1 LAAEC
6 RQAVADGR
14 NPIDERK
21 KDAVPTFGDCADLF
35 LASMEGQWRNDK
47 ASGAMAHD
55 A

>member
-1 LAAEC
+1 LATEC
-6 RQAVADGR
+6 RQAVAEGR